1 MKKRIAIMMF
11 AGCVCLSVVGC
22 GGKKETE
29 TTAATVETVAETQET
44 DTVATEATEET
55 VIAEESTEAES
66 VEETQESETPE
77 ETAQADV
84 SDDGVSSASA
94 SIIWLSASAPKT
106 SFAFFLYSLKA
117 FSVKYKALVI
127 DACRL
132 LFMAFAPNIQEMVT
146 APIMAVGI

>member
-84 SDDGVSSASA
+84 SDDGVSSDFKEMMDSYE
-94 SIIWLSASAPKT
+94 
-106 SFAFFLYSLKA
+106 AFFDEYIDFMKAYKDSDDVLGMAADYACLLYTSP
-117 FSVKYKALVI
+117 SPR
-127 DACRL
+127 D
-132 LFMAFAPNIQEMVT
+132 P
-146 APIMAVGI
+146 